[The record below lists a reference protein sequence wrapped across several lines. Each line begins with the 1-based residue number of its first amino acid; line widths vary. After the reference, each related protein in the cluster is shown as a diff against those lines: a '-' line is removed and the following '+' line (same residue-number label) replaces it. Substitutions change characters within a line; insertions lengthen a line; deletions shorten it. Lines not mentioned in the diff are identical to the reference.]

1 MLWQLSLKPFSYEI
15 APAYLSLL
23 KEGSWRICLIGNIN
37 LLDSEQRP
45 KNWPSNFYQ
54 PFMEILMNNNQNQVP
69 PITLMRIPQILKVMP
84 VSKSK
89 FWLMVQKGEFPKP
102 IKIGRSSFWTI
113 EQVQSFIKERA
124 DQAN

>member
-1 MLWQLSLKPFSYEI
+1 MMSQS
-15 APAYLSLL
+15 
-23 KEGSWRICLIGNIN
+23 
-37 LLDSEQRP
+37 
-45 KNWPSNFYQ
+45 
-54 PFMEILMNNNQNQVP
+54 NNQIP

-113 EQVQSFIKERA
+113 EQVQVFIRERSV
-124 DQAN
+124 QSTN

>member
-1 MLWQLSLKPFSYEI
+1 MMMSQ
-15 APAYLSLL
+15 
-23 KEGSWRICLIGNIN
+23 
-37 LLDSEQRP
+37 
-45 KNWPSNFYQ
+45 SNTQ
-54 PFMEILMNNNQNQVP
+54 IP

-113 EQVQSFIKERA
+113 EQVQAFIRERSG
-124 DQAN
+124 QSTN

>member
-1 MLWQLSLKPFSYEI
+1 MGVI
-15 APAYLSLL
+15 
-23 KEGSWRICLIGNIN
+23 
-37 LLDSEQRP
+37 
-45 KNWPSNFYQ
+45 
-54 PFMEILMNNNQNQVP
+54 MNNMNPQTP

-113 EQVQSFIKERA
+113 EQVQAFIGDRA
-124 DQAN
+124 KQSSN

>member
-1 MLWQLSLKPFSYEI
+1 MNQ
-15 APAYLSLL
+15 
-23 KEGSWRICLIGNIN
+23 
-37 LLDSEQRP
+37 
-45 KNWPSNFYQ
+45 SNSQ
-54 PFMEILMNNNQNQVP
+54 IP

-113 EQVQSFIKERA
+113 EQVQAFIRERSG
-124 DQAN
+124 QSTN

>member
-1 MLWQLSLKPFSYEI
+1 M
-15 APAYLSLL
+15 
-23 KEGSWRICLIGNIN
+23 
-37 LLDSEQRP
+37 
-45 KNWPSNFYQ
+45 SNSNTQ
-54 PFMEILMNNNQNQVP
+54 IP

-113 EQVQSFIKERA
+113 EQVQAFIREKTG
-124 DQAN
+124 QSTN